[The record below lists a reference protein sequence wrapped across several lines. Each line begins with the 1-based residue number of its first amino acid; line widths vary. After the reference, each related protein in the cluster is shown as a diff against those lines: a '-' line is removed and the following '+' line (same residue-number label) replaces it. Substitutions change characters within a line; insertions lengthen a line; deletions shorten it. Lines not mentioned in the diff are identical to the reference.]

1 MRRFVFA
8 ICLSVAM
15 AILIAAG
22 CGRGAAPKPVTGSEI
37 PVQLDKLFGKAPEE
51 ARLLVGQAKSALR
64 ANDLSGAWVALQTLS
79 EQKELTKEQRQFLA
93 SAIVTIG
100 AEINKAG
107 EQGDAQAQEMQ
118 RMHRLSK

>member
-1 MRRFVFA
+1 MRPFVLS
-8 ICLSVAM
+8 ICFSVAM
-15 AILIAAG
+15 VILVAVG
-22 CGRGAAPKPVTGSEI
+22 CGRGAAPKPVTTSEI
-37 PVQLDKLFGKAPEE
+37 SARLDALFSKAPEE
-51 ARLLVGQAKSALR
+51 TRLLVGQAKSALR

-79 EQKELTKEQRQFLA
+79 EQKQLTKEQRQFLA

-107 EQGDAQAQEMQ
+107 EQGDAQAREMQ